1 MKEEGERK
9 KKRER
14 ERATTKSRAKIIS
27 IRSGGR
33 GVDPQGVGEIE
44 VTSDRRRHATGK
56 TERRK
61 GPVAALAKAIPS
73 GRRSFTRRLS
83 GSGADAHEYGDPGDK
98 RTKKK
103 GKRKR
108 RRGRS
113 REKEGRKGKKEGKGK
128 RKMEDGGGREKKK
141 EEVEGQKENTL
152 ER

>member
-1 MKEEGERK
+1 M
-9 KKRER
+9 
-14 ERATTKSRAKIIS
+14 TTKSRAKIIS

-98 RTKKK
+98 RTEKERKKKKKK
-103 GKRKR
+103 GKEWRERRKEGEKR
-108 RRGRS
+108 RERKEEDGRWRG
-113 REKEGRKGKKEGKGK
+113 EGKKEGRGGRAK
-128 RKMEDGGGREKKK
+128 RKHVGKVGGR
-141 EEVEGQKENTL
+141 
-152 ER
+152 